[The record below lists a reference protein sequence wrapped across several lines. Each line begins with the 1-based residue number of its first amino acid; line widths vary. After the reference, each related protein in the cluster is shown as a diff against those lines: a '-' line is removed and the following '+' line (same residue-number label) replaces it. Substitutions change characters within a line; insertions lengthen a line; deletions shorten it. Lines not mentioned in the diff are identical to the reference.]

1 MTTIGIDIGTNTIL
15 MTVGRF
21 TSGDAIDVLR
31 DEHAIARLG
40 EGVDDTGRISDAAI
54 SRATEILQ
62 RYRDIIAEHGD
73 CCVRA
78 VATSA
83 VRDAENAAVVLEQ
96 LQGALGHKIETL
108 SGHDEALLTF
118 VGTAGRTPDRTMVID
133 VGGGSTEIV
142 IGSHGHVECAASID
156 AGSVRFSERYLH
168 ERPGTPEHRRAAE
181 QALRTLLSVCPVEQ
195 TSSVENAIAVAGT
208 PVALAALSKG
218 LTEFDRVALEGAVLS
233 RQEIASWVDK
243 LDAMT
248 REQLRSLPG
257 VHPQRADVLP
267 AGALI
272 LHDTLLWFGLPHV
285 TVSTKGIRYGAMLT
299 AC

>member
-15 MTVGRF
+15 MTVGQF
-21 TSGDAIDVLR
+21 MPDGSIEVLR

-54 SRATEILQ
+54 ERATAILG
-62 RYRDIIAEHGD
+62 RYRAIIEEFPD

-83 VRDAENAAVVLEQ
+83 VRDAENAAEVLER
-96 LQGALGHKIETL
+96 LNAALGYRIETL

-118 VGTAGRTPDRTMVID
+118 VGTAGRTPERTMVID

-142 IGSHGHVECAASID
+142 IGSHGRVECAASID

-168 ERPGTPEHRRAAE
+168 ERPGTPDHRRAAE

-195 TSSVENAIAVAGT
+195 TSSVDIAIAVAGT
-208 PVALAALSKG
+208 PVALAALSLG
-218 LTEFDRVALEGAVLS
+218 ITEFDRTALEGVVLP
-233 RQEIASWVDK
+233 RHDIAAWVTK
-243 LDAMT
+243 LEAMT
-248 REQLRSLPG
+248 KEQLRTLPG
-257 VHPQRADVLP
+257 VHPLRADVLP

-272 LHDTLLWFGLPHV
+272 LHDTLLWFGLGHV
-285 TVSTKGIRYGAMLT
+285 TVSTKGIRFGAMLT